1 MSNHDRINL
10 PRRRF
15 IEIAAG
21 TAAVASGLLP
31 ALAHAADLPHLSAT
45 DPTAKSLGYNPETK
59 NVPSSKYANHRP
71 TQECGNCNLYTGAAG
86 AEWGPCQIFPGKAV
100 HARGWCSA
108 YVAKT

>member
-1 MSNHDRINL
+1 MSNHARINL

-21 TAAVASGLLP
+21 TAAAASGLLP
-31 ALAHAADLPHLSAT
+31 TLARAADLPHLSAT
-45 DPTAKSLGYNPETK
+45 DPAAVTLGYEPETR

-71 TQECGNCNLYTGAAG
+71 TQECGNCNLYKGAAG
-86 AEWGPCQIFPGKAV
+86 AQWGPCQIFPGKAV